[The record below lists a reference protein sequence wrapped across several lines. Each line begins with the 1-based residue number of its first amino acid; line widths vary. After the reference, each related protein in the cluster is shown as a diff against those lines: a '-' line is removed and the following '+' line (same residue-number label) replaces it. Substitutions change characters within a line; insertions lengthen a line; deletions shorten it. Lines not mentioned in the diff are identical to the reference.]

1 MRVAIIYDAGSAEW
15 SPQDVAAVL
24 DNIHEVRAAL
34 RSRGHDVELV
44 PVRALEFRWLGRARR
59 ADLIFNLCEGIN
71 GHARFEDYVVSTLEL
86 TGVPFTGCR
95 AWPTT
100 VAHRKHVANTVMA
113 AAGLPVPA
121 FLLARANKIPSSFP
135 LPAIVKPAAEDASVG
150 IDAGAVCTTR
160 KALRQR
166 VSQMLEQFEEVIVQE
181 YVAGREFNVGFV
193 GSRMLPIS
201 EIDFAGMPEG
211 SWPIVTYAAKWVAG
225 SPDDLGT
232 TPVCPARIPADLAR
246 RIGQVARLA
255 WEEMAGAEGYGR
267 VDLRLAENGQPCI
280 IEVNPCPDLSSD
292 AGLARM
298 ARAAGWDYTELVMQ
312 IVDEAMNR
320 SQSTRAAVAL
330 ARGTVPA

>member
-1 MRVAIIYDAGSAEW
+1 MKIAIIYDAGSAEW
-15 SPQDVAAVL
+15 SAQDVAAVL
-24 DNIHEVRAAL
+24 ENIHEVRSAL
-34 RSRGHDVELV
+34 RARDHEVDLV
-44 PVRALEFRWLGRARR
+44 PVRAMEFRWLNRARR

-100 VAHRKHVANTVMA
+100 VAHRKHVANTLMA

-121 FLLARANKIPSSFP
+121 FMLARANKIPASFP

-193 GSRMLPIS
+193 GAQMLPIS
-201 EIDFAGMPEG
+201 EIDFGGMPDG
-211 SWPIVTYAAKWVAG
+211 SWPIVTYAAKWVTG

-232 TPVCPARIPADLAR
+232 LPICPARVPADMAR
-246 RIGQVARLA
+246 RIGQIARAA
-255 WEEMAGAEGYGR
+255 WEEMAGGEGYGR
-267 VDLRLAENGQPCI
+267 VDMRLSESGQPYI
-280 IEVNPCPDLSSD
+280 IELNPCPDLSSN

-298 ARAAGWDYTELVMQ
+298 ARAFGWDYEELVTR

-320 SQSTRAAVAL
+320 SQSTRAAAAL
-330 ARGTVPA
+330 AIGTVPA

>member
-1 MRVAIIYDAGSAEW
+1 VRVAIIYDAGSAEW

-121 FLLARANKIPSSFP
+121 VLLARANKIPSSFP